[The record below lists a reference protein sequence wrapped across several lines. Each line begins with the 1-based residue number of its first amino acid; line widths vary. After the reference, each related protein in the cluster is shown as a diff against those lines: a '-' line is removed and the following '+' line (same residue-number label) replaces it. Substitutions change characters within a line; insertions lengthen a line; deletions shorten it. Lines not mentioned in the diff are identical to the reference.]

1 MDVLIAYST
10 VVCSSLLVCYLTR
23 DQLWN
28 YAVSSI
34 TDRAR
39 RQISHELHQPHV
51 ISMASRGLNGAVER
65 HVLDNPA
72 VIRKT
77 AELFKVLFEQEKMKK
92 LATDL
97 MGKALDQPAV
107 KAVMAKYVGACV
119 DKRMDEML
127 RKDRLSQ
134 VLVSMRER
142 KAD

>member
-1 MDVLIAYST
+1 MDVLVTYGT

-28 YAVSSI
+28 YAVSTI

-39 RQISHELHQPHV
+39 RQISHELRQPHV
-51 ISMASRGLNGAVER
+51 ISMASRGLNGAVDR
-65 HVLDNPA
+65 HVLNNPA
-72 VIRKT
+72 VVKKT
-77 AELFKVLFEQEKMKK
+77 ADLFKMLFEQEKMKK

-107 KAVMAKYVGACV
+107 KAVIVKYVGACV
-119 DKRMDEML
+119 DKRLDEML

-134 VLVSMRER
+134 VLVSMREG
-142 KAD
+142 KSD